1 MNMRN
6 GSGKE
11 RGRRYTVHKIIKIDR
26 EVEKIDIELQV
37 RDTGTLGQS
46 NEIFYLHFSVV
57 ESVGANDQQ
66 VKIFF
71 HFG

>member
-1 MNMRN
+1 MEYINQPVQSMNMRN

-37 RDTGTLGQS
+37 RDSPTRFSTS
-46 NEIFYLHFSVV
+46 IF
-57 ESVGANDQQ
+57 Q
-66 VKIFF
+66 
-71 HFG
+71 